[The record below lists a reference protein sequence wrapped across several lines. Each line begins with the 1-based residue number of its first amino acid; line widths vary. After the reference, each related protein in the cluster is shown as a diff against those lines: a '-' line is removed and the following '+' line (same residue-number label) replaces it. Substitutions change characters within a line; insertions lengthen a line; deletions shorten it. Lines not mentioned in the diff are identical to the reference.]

1 MEALKVTTV
10 HHRVET
16 SIAQVTGHT
25 GESDQAWTEQKPKQT
40 LLSVS
45 AGPPVVATQEIMLRE
60 SRGQSVVLMMAR
72 APTVSSKRRSARR
85 G

>member
-1 MEALKVTTV
+1 M
-10 HHRVET
+10 
-16 SIAQVTGHT
+16 
-25 GESDQAWTEQKPKQT
+25 
-40 LLSVS
+40 S